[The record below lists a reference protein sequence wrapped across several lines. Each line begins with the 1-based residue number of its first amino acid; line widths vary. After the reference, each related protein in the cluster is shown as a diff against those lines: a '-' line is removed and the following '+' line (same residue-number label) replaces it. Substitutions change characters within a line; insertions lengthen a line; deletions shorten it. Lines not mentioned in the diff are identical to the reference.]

1 MRTLR
6 ALALGFLLAT
16 GGCQMLGEFLV
27 EGVMI
32 GIEAGID
39 ELDGDH
45 RPPPPPPPHRSP
57 RVLDR
62 TRHR

>member
-6 ALALGFLLAT
+6 ALVLVLLLAT
-16 GGCQMLGEFLV
+16 GGCQLLGDFFV

-45 RPPPPPPPHRSP
+45 PPPPAPPPRRSP

-62 TRHR
+62 SRHR

>member
-6 ALALGFLLAT
+6 SLALVFLLAT
-16 GGCQMLGEFLV
+16 GGCQLLGDFFV
-27 EGVMI
+27 EAVGM

-39 ELDGDH
+39 AIDGGH
-45 RPPPPPPPHRSP
+45 PPPPPPHRSP

>member
-6 ALALGFLLAT
+6 ALVLVFLLAT
-16 GGCQMLGEFLV
+16 GGCQLLGDFVV
-27 EGVMI
+27 EAVGM

-39 ELDGDH
+39 AIDH
-45 RPPPPPPPHRSP
+45 DHPPPPPPPPHRSP